1 MDNERL
7 ITGTQDLIGVNNFF
21 RSDLYRIF
29 GIVQNSMIVH
39 PKEVIIATLRDFF
52 QHDSYYHYVRDVWGF
67 ANTTDHTDLP
77 IDAGLH
83 NNITTRLFIGENY
96 RYDGI
101 FYPAI
106 LVKSGGAKYVP
117 ISATRDA
124 TKVSWQLRTFEDGYG
139 NIKSFRV
146 PRDFIFSGAWE
157 GSIVIDIL
165 TRSLRSRD
173 ELAQLVAICFT
184 QIAFESLR
192 KAGVVCKPLDIG
204 SPSETDDRND
214 KLFKQTINIP
224 IRTEWMVRKPIRN
237 IVEIIN
243 FSIEFVDLAVPNAP
257 VAQNLTIHTNA
268 SFLDIMGGI

>member
-1 MDNERL
+1 MDDNRT
-7 ITGTQDLIGVNNFF
+7 IAGTQDLIGVNNLF
-21 RSDLYRIF
+21 RSSLYKIH

-39 PKEVIIATLRDFF
+39 PKEVIIASLRDFF
-52 QHDSYYHYVRDVWGF
+52 QHDDYYHYVRDIWGF

-77 IDAGLH
+77 LDAGLH

-106 LVKSGGAKYVP
+106 LIKSGGAKYVP
-117 ISATRDA
+117 ISATRDN
-124 TKVSWQLRTFEDGYG
+124 TKVQWQYRTFEDGYG
-139 NIKSFRV
+139 NIKTFRV

-157 GSIVIDIL
+157 GSIVIDIM

-173 ELAQLVAICFT
+173 ELAQLVGIFIT
-184 QIAFESLR
+184 QIGFENLR
-192 KAGVVCKPLDIG
+192 KAGVVCKPLDIS
-204 SPSETDDRND
+204 SPTETDDRND
-214 KLFKQTINIP
+214 KLFRQTITIP
-224 IRTEWMVRKPIRN
+224 IRTEWMVRKSIRN

-243 FSIEFVDLAVPNAP
+243 FSVEFVDLASPTAP